1 MLSTIYSL
9 HYHCAMTSLGSRRA
23 AEAAALSGRLF
34 EVVDRARTDFEAV
47 AVGLGLTGQQARAL
61 LFLHEPRPMSDLADH
76 LQCDRSNITGI
87 ADRLE
92 RAGAIERVAG
102 SDRRVTLLRLTAEGE
117 HQREQLAEV
126 VGRGST
132 VMAKLNKQQ
141 RAQLAELLDALLAD

>member
-1 MLSTIYSL
+1 
-9 HYHCAMTSLGSRRA
+9 
-23 AEAAALSGRLF
+23 
-34 EVVDRARTDFEAV
+34 
-47 AVGLGLTGQQARAL
+47 
-61 LFLHEPRPMSDLADH
+61 MSDLADH

-92 RAGAIERVAG
+92 RAGAIERVTGA
-102 SDRRVTLLRLTAEGE
+102 DRRVKLLRLTAVGE
-117 HQREQLAEV
+117 VQREELAEV

>member
-1 MLSTIYSL
+1 MSSTINLL
-9 HYHCAMTSLGSRRA
+9 HYASCMTSLGSRRA

-34 EVVDRARTDFEAV
+34 QVVDRARTDFEAV
-47 AVGLGLTGQQARAL
+47 AAGLGLTGQQARAL
-61 LFLHEPRPMSDLADH
+61 LFLHAPRPMSDLADH

-92 RAGAIERVAG
+92 RAGAVERVAG
-102 SDRRVTLLRLTAEGE
+102 ADRRVKLLRLTPAGE
-117 HQREQLAEV
+117 RQREQLAEV

-141 RAQLAELLDALLAD
+141 RAQLGALLDTLLSD